1 MAIITEEMR
10 FRKRLCDFALK
21 HGVTKAARR
30 YNTNRMFV
38 YRQLE
43 KYDGRVRSL
52 ALRSRRPHS
61 HPNQHKPDELD
72 LIKRVYS
79 RYGRNGLAE
88 VYVQLK
94 KRGYTRSYGSMCK
107 QTRNLKD
114 KVVKKGYR
122 TSYRKHIEVKGQSP
136 GDKVQIDIKYVPQRC
151 IMFDSHGKRYYQ
163 ITAIDEY
170 SRKRILSVV
179 DEKTVTHTS
188 NFLKTL
194 EKRLG
199 FRINTVQ
206 TDNGYEFV
214 NDKDTTEKLSAF
226 EIQLVKLGIK
236 HKRTAPYSPWQ
247 NGKVERSHK
256 LDNEQFYDRAEFKS
270 ETDLKKKVKRYKSRY
285 NNIHRKVLGFK
296 TPNQIVAEYID

>member
-1 MAIITEEMR
+1 MTIITEEMR

-30 YNTNRMFV
+30 YHTNRMFV
-38 YRQLE
+38 YRQLK
-43 KYDGRVRSL
+43 KYDGSVRSL
-52 ALRSRRPHS
+52 VLKSRKPHS
-61 HPNQHKPDELD
+61 HPNQHSSDELD
-72 LIKRVYS
+72 LIKQVYS

-94 KRGYTRSYGSMCK
+94 KRSYTRSYGSMCK
-107 QTRNLKD
+107 QTRRLMN
-114 KVVKKGYR
+114 KGVSKRYR
-122 TSYRKHIEVKGQSP
+122 TSYRKHKEVKGQSP

-194 EKRLG
+194 DDRFG

-214 NDKDTTEKLSAF
+214 NDKDTTKKLSAF

-236 HKRTAPYSPWQ
+236 YKRTAPYSPWQ

-256 LDNEQFYDRAEFKS
+256 LDNEQFYDRVEFKS
-270 ETDLKKKVKRYKSRY
+270 ETDLKNKVKRYNSRY

-296 TPNQIVAEYID
+296 NPNQIVAEYID